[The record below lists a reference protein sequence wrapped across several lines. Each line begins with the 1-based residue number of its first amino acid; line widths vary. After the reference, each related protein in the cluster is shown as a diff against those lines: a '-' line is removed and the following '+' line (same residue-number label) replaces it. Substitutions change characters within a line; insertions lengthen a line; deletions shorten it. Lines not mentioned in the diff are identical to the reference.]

1 MRGKYSLSS
10 QVPGKDT
17 ELTCFVCQ
25 IPEDLQTVLGDP
37 TLFKENSEVTSK
49 DILKRYGDIARGSF
63 STRPD
68 NGGETF
74 TINNHRNASTP
85 TSARIETD
93 PSQDTAWQMQS
104 SVRHVPG
111 PSAHSHSASAQPQAG
126 LDFGPP
132 QAAYHRERSHSNSSQ
147 PGSDGQ
153 QGLPYRPRPS
163 AGAMGV
169 TG

>member
-1 MRGKYSLSS
+1 
-10 QVPGKDT
+10 
-17 ELTCFVCQ
+17 
-25 IPEDLQTVLGDP
+25 
-37 TLFKENSEVTSK
+37 VTSK

-74 TINNHRNASTP
+74 TINNHRNPSTP

-111 PSAHSHSASAQPQAG
+111 PSGHSHSSSVQPQAG

-132 QAAYHRERSHSNSSQ
+132 PPAAYHRERSHSNGSQ
-147 PGSDGQ
+147 GGSEGQ

-163 AGAMGV
+163 PGAMGV

>member
-1 MRGKYSLSS
+1 MREFIAHRQGSM
-10 QVPGKDT
+10 
-17 ELTCFVCQ
+17 LTVQQ
-25 IPEDLQTVLGDP
+25 IPEDLQSILSDP
-37 TLFKENSEVTSK
+37 TLFRENAEVTTK
-49 DILKRYGDIARGSF
+49 EILKRYGDIARGSF
-63 STRPD
+63 STKPE

-74 TINNHRNASTP
+74 TITNSNRNNNTP

-111 PSAHSHSASAQPQAG
+111 PSGGHSYSASGAQAG

-132 QAAYHRERSHSNSSQ
+132 QPAYRRDRSASNGSQ
-147 PGSDGQ
+147 QNDGQ
-153 QGLPYRPRPS
+153 GVPYRSRPS
-163 AGAMGV
+163 PGAMGV